1 MRANIQQ
8 KRLKIIEYQNFE
20 IVDGI
25 PSGSYNVLVLIWD
38 RAETIYF
45 KEIKKSVRIMILNSL
60 KF

>member
-8 KRLKIIEYQNFE
+8 KRLKIIQYQNFE